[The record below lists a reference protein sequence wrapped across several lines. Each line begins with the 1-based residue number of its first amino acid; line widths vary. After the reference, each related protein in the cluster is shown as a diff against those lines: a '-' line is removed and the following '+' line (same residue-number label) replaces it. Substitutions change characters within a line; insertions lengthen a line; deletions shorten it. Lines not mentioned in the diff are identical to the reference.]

1 MLHFI
6 SRRARPAVTEGL
18 DAAGLAA
25 LMTADETV
33 FVAFL
38 DPTDREL
45 VALFEDVARQYRE
58 EFSFA
63 SVVDA
68 GVAEAQGVRVP
79 AVVCYKLVD
88 GDVVT
93 LKGFEGGEGLDE
105 WYVWMGSTTS
115 LGWIRSADV

>member
-6 SRRARPAVTEGL
+6 SRRARPTVTEGL

-25 LMTADETV
+25 FKTVDETV

-45 VALFEDVARQYRE
+45 VALFEDVARRYRE

-93 LKGFEGGEGLDE
+93 LKGFKGGEGLDK
-105 WYVWMGSTTS
+105 WYVWMDGIDDFFGLDSV
-115 LGWIRSADV
+115 G

>member
-25 LMTADETV
+25 FKTVDETG

-45 VALFEDVARQYRE
+45 VALFEDVARRYRE

-68 GVAEAQGVRVP
+68 GVAEAQGVRGWMSGMCGWDRRLLWVGFGRLTCR
-79 AVVCYKLVD
+79 AGFRKRHGRLLV
-88 GDVVT
+88 
-93 LKGFEGGEGLDE
+93 
-105 WYVWMGSTTS
+105 S
-115 LGWIRSADV
+115 